1 MEAENR
7 TLRDWST
14 DRFMSMNESMQA
26 HDNNIVQALQ
36 NIHALQLE
44 DSVCQRRIEEASK
57 SLEVLLRMAPST
69 SMSLPRFTT
78 TPAPAPSIP
87 SPAPA
92 PVPTPNIATTVP
104 PPVPIVV
111 EDVASEGEDSE
122 EMEIDGPK
130 KRGRSIESQASSSK
144 RRKR

>member
-44 DSVCQRRIEEASK
+44 DSARQRRIEEASK

>member
-1 MEAENR
+1 
-7 TLRDWST
+7 
-14 DRFMSMNESMQA
+14 MNESMQA

-44 DSVCQRRIEEASK
+44 DSARQRRIEEASK

-78 TPAPAPSIP
+78 TPAPALSIP